1 MTTPAGVAF
10 KIDEKWES
18 LADIMYPV
26 GSVFISNR
34 TDLSPASQIGGQWAR
49 VAGVYLRCAN
59 DDTVS
64 KFGGTDQI
72 SWTYG
77 LDWLSWY
84 GLMPSFNQ
92 DPNECYFGLWNDNT
106 GGFVPGTTHNLS
118 AMSGVYNSNMS
129 PGTYV
134 ADSCIHKGR
143 TTTVNKSIL
152 PSFFGVA
159 VWYRTA

>member
-10 KIDEKWES
+10 KIDEKWET

-26 GSVFISNR
+26 GSIFISAR
-34 TDLSPASQIGGQWAR
+34 TDLSPASQVGGQWTR
-49 VAGVYLRCAN
+49 ISGVYLRCVDNNVVAQ
-59 DDTVS
+59 
-64 KFGGTDQI
+64 FGGTDQI

-92 DPNECYFGLWNDNT
+92 DPSECYFGLWNDNT
-106 GGFVPGTTHNLS
+106 SGFVSGTTHNLS

-129 PGTYV
+129 PGTFV
-134 ADSCIHKGR
+134 ADNCIHKGR

>member
-10 KIDEKWES
+10 RIDEKWES

-26 GSVFISNR
+26 GSVFISAR
-34 TDLSPASQIGGQWAR
+34 TDLSPASQVGGQWTR
-49 VAGVYLRCAN
+49 VAGVYPRCAS
-59 DDTVS
+59 DDTVG

-92 DPNECYFGLWNDNT
+92 DPGECYFGLWDDRI
-106 GGFVPGTTHNLS
+106 GSFGSGTTHNLP

-129 PGTYV
+129 PGTFTGNN
-134 ADSCIHKGR
+134 CIHKGR
-143 TTTVNKSIL
+143 TMTVNKSIL

-159 VWYRTA
+159 VWYRSA

>member
-10 KIDEKWES
+10 KIDEKWET

-26 GSVFISNR
+26 GSIFISAR
-34 TDLSPASQIGGQWAR
+34 TDLSPASQVGGQWTR
-49 VAGVYLRCAN
+49 ISGVYLRCVDNNVVAQ
-59 DDTVS
+59 
-64 KFGGTDQI
+64 FGGTDQI

-92 DPNECYFGLWNDNT
+92 DPSECYFGLWNDNT
-106 GGFVPGTTHNLS
+106 AGFVPGTTQNLS